1 MKKPKINLK
10 QLKKDFAFL
19 KEKLKE
25 RDILAV
31 LLYGSYV
38 KNMQHIKSDID
49 VCVVAPKYKTIK
61 QQADLLGYL
70 WRNVNANKYDVRLF
84 EELPLK
90 IKASI
95 IKNHK
100 VIFVGDKKELMEYFY
115 FTNKIWKD
123 QSVNWIEKKV

>member
-19 KEKLKE
+19 KGKLKE
-25 RDILAV
+25 KDILAV
-31 LLYGSYV
+31 LLYGSYA

-49 VCVVAPKYKTIK
+49 ICIVAPKYRTIK
-61 QQADLLGYL
+61 QQASLLGYL

-84 EELPLK
+84 EEFPLY
-90 IKASI
+90 IKASV

-100 VIFVGDKKELMEYFY
+100 VIFVGDEKELMEYFY

-123 QSVNWIEKKV
+123 QSINWIEKKV